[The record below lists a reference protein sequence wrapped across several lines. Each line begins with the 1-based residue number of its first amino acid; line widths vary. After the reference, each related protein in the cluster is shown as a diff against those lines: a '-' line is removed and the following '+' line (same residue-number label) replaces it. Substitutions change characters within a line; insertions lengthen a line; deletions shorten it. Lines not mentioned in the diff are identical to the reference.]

1 MADEGRKDAQ
11 EVQEAYTLEEIRAAL
26 DKSEVSRER
35 IRAALDKTIPKEHQQ
50 KLIHSAAVKYGMNAE
65 ELTIEDAAV
74 LLTAENPNPEIA
86 AAIKNISE
94 RATTRFMESATNEQL
109 KEMAGHLLN
118 GRLIPGVMD
127 ALEGT
132 QEVQEVI
139 PDKKAEK
146 LAELIDQQL
155 KIKDL
160 RQALENAIK
169 EILDSDFYKE
179 MRAGIALIKEFA
191 LTHKAELEAFKNTSD
206 ALQDLGPYILMELK
220 KPEYKELTTVDIWA
234 NISPDGEPITP
245 IGETILLNAYRHRDS
260 VRQATEITEALPV
273 IAAAA
278 VTELD
283 YPLDKVNNK
292 LWNQFKNADPDGQ
305 LFWDSTFIT
314 SPRGREE
321 AGVYLS
327 INFGELDKLPGLQ
340 ITRGLTAFDKR
351 LYMAAAAA
359 GAAGNGYTSLGRLH
373 EAMGNTGKPSS
384 GQLERIEQSLQKMGK
399 AWITIQNPDEIAAKM
414 KYPQFEYNG
423 PLLPFEQVRALVNGQ
438 VTESAVHFFRE
449 PPLVTF
455 ARERKQITTVSR
467 RLLESPISKT
477 EDNLRIDD
485 YLIDRIAQM
494 KNNKKNPRKI
504 LLETLYTECAIKGK
518 QKQRAPEK
526 IKKYL
531 DHYQKEKF
539 IQGYSMD
546 NEKITFV
553 L

>member
-1 MADEGRKDAQ
+1 MADEGRKGTQ

-35 IRAALDKTIPKEHQQ
+35 IRAALDKIIPQEHQQ
-50 KLIHSAAVKYGMNAE
+50 KLIHSAAVKYGMNEE

-74 LLTAENPNPEIA
+74 LMTVENPNPDTAKTIKKLSEQA
-86 AAIKNISE
+86 AS
-94 RATTRFMESATNEQL
+94 RFMESVTDEQL
-109 KEMAGHLLN
+109 KEMTGHLLN

-127 ALEGT
+127 ALESA

-139 PDKKAEK
+139 PDKK

-160 RQALENAIK
+160 RQALENTIK

-191 LTHKAELEAFKNTSD
+191 LAHKTELEAFKNTSD

-260 VRQATEITEALPV
+260 VRQATEITKALPV

-283 YPLDKVNNK
+283 YPLDKVNSK
-292 LWNQFKNADPDGQ
+292 LWNQFNKDPDGQ
-305 LFWDSTFIT
+305 FSYNFRAIT
-314 SPRGREE
+314 SKRGAKDEV
-321 AGVYLS
+321 GVYTS
-327 INFGELDKLPGLQ
+327 INFDELDKLPGLQ

-351 LYMAAAAA
+351 LYVAAAAA
-359 GAAGNGYTSLGRLH
+359 GAAGDGYTSLTKLH
-373 EAMGNTGKPSS
+373 EAMGNSGTPSDNQRGK
-384 GQLERIEQSLQKMGK
+384 IEQSLRKMGAARICIK
-399 AWITIQNPDEIAAKM
+399 NPEEIAAKM
-414 KYPQFEYNG
+414 KYPSFEYEG
-423 PLLPFEQVRALVNGQ
+423 PLLPFEQVRAVVNGQ
-438 VTESAVHFFRE
+438 VTEAAIHFFRE

-455 ARERKQITTVSR
+455 ARERKQITTVPR
-467 RLLESPISKT
+467 RLLDSPISKT
-477 EDNLRIDD
+477 EENLRLED
-485 YLIDRIAQM
+485 YLLDRIAQM
-494 KNNKKNPRKI
+494 KNKKTNPRKI
-504 LLETLYTECAIKGK
+504 LLQTLYSECNLTGK

-531 DHYQKEKF
+531 DHYQKEQF
-539 IQGYSMD
+539 IKSYAMD
-546 NEKITFV
+546 EKSISFT